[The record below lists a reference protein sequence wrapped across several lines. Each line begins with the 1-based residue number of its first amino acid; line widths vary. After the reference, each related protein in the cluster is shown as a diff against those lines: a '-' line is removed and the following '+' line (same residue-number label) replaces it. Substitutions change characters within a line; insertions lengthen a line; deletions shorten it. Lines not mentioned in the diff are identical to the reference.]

1 MTRQRTLGLA
11 GVLVLVV
18 SAGMSLT
25 PVFAG
30 DAPSTLIPLED
41 FARAPQFQSGA
52 ISPDGTRIAT
62 IEMLDGRAAIYVGA
76 LGEGER
82 QVVYRN
88 ADRSLNNVTWSP
100 DSRFLLTLQDNGG
113 DEGYHLFR
121 LDPTV
126 PGDAVDLTPF
136 KGVQAELIRTS
147 GQRTGAIAISLNRRD
162 PQYSDA
168 YSLDIATGTLALQ
181 IENPGKFTEYF
192 AGSSGKVVAAS
203 AITSSG
209 NFEIWSVD
217 GGPSRWARRYVA
229 PATTRFKA
237 LALSPDGS
245 SLLAKTDQGRSTE
258 GLIAIPLASG
268 SPTLLP
274 SGKLCDR
281 FDVTDVIIGAS
292 GIDGSTCAS
301 TRTEIEAT
309 EPSLASAVAEV
320 RRLSGDDS
328 NISLESRSLDGQTVM
343 LFADKGD
350 RPGRFFL
357 KIPGR
362 PARLYAETRPWLAHR
377 VLATPRAYWVRAR
390 DGLPLL
396 TYVTHPL
403 ADRRPGP
410 TVIAIH
416 GGPWSRDTGGYE
428 GETQLL
434 ASRGYTVIQ
443 VNFRG
448 STGLGR
454 RTYEGGVGEFG
465 RKMSDDIDDV
475 FSWAVQTSNADRERT
490 CVLGGPYGGFAA
502 LTALTRDH
510 IGYRCGVDYAGPVDL
525 ETLIRAFPPSWKPFL
540 PRSWYRFVGDPTDPV
555 KARMMHDRSPL
566 THVEQIRA
574 PLMIFQ
580 GANDPRVTQAQ
591 SDQMVCSLRRRG
603 IAVDYLLASNEGH
616 SFGNEETG
624 LAVNRA
630 LELFLA
636 NQLQGRA
643 QESVGQLT
651 EQALVTMRRAGDS
664 IACQT
669 AK

>member
-1 MTRQRTLGLA
+1 MARQRTLGLA
-11 GVLVLVV
+11 AVLLLATTACPSLAPV
-18 SAGMSLT
+18 SAG
-25 PVFAG
+25 G
-30 DAPSTLIPLED
+30 APSTLVPLED
-41 FARAPQFQSGA
+41 FARAPQFQSA
-52 ISPDGTRIAT
+52 AVSPDGARIAT

-76 LGEGER
+76 IGTGER
-82 QVVYRN
+82 HLVYRD
-88 ADRSLNNVTWSP
+88 ADRSLSNVSWSP

-121 LDPTV
+121 LDPIKMSK
-126 PGDAVDLTPF
+126 AVDLTPF

-147 GQRTGAIAISLNRRD
+147 GQRSGAIAISLNKRD

-168 YSLDIATGTLALQ
+168 YSLDVATGALAPQ

-192 AGSSGKVVAAS
+192 AGSNGKVVAAS
-203 AITSSG
+203 AITPTG
-209 NFEIWSVD
+209 EFEIWSVE
-217 GGPSRWARRYVA
+217 GGPSRRARRYVA

-245 SLLAKTDQGRSTE
+245 SLIAKTDQGRLTE
-258 GLIAIPLASG
+258 RLIAIPLAG
-268 SPTLLP
+268 GGPTLLP
-274 SGKLCDR
+274 SGKPCDR
-281 FDVTDVIIGAS
+281 FDVTDVIIGAT

-301 TRTEIEAT
+301 TRTEIETT
-309 EPSLASAVAEV
+309 ESSLASAVADV

-328 NISLESRSLDGQTVM
+328 NISLESRSLDGQTII

-357 KIPGR
+357 KVPGR
-362 PARLYAETRPWLAHR
+362 HARLYAETRPWLAHR
-377 VLATPRAYWVRAR
+377 ALAIPQAYWVPAR

-403 ADRRPGP
+403 VDRRPGP
-410 TVIAIH
+410 AVIAIH

-434 ASRGYTVIQ
+434 VSRGYTVIQ

-448 STGLGR
+448 STGMGR
-454 RTYEGGVGEFG
+454 QVYEGGVGEFG
-465 RKMSDDIDDV
+465 GKMSDDIDDV
-475 FSWAVQTSNADRERT
+475 FRWAVKTNNADRERT
-490 CVLGGPYGGFAA
+490 CVLGGSYGGFAT
-502 LTALTRDH
+502 LTALTRNH

-525 ETLIRAFPPSWKPFL
+525 ETLMRAFPPSWKPFL
-540 PRSWYRFVGDPTDPV
+540 PRSWYRFVGDPADPV
-555 KARMMHDRSPL
+555 KARLMHDRSPL
-566 THVEQIRA
+566 THVEQIRV

-591 SDQMVCSLRRRG
+591 SDKMVCSLRRRG

-624 LAVNRA
+624 VAVNRA

-636 NQLQGRA
+636 KQLQGQA
-643 QESVGQLT
+643 QASVSQST
-651 EQALVTMRRAGDS
+651 EQALETMRRAGDS
-664 IACQT
+664 IDCQT
-669 AK
+669 TK